1 MQRPGATRLDAL
13 LQVLAVDVTIES
25 LQHWCAIKWSE
36 TSNRAWQAWNQGGR
50 APVWHAWL
58 QARRP
63 RHGDLQEEIGRWRP
77 RRLWSRP
84 PRRCYLQPESARSVG
99 EKGACGGRAS
109 VRGRG
114 GAGVMSLRTF
124 ASAWYPPKRVRFVGT
139 PMSRHHRGITLLIGG
154 EWARARVPSGVVARG
169 NVWGQSSTLEV
180 MASHLPPNARP
191 SRKQCRR
198 GVRAVAAGCSG
209 GRRGAAG
216 SGAPALARH
225 CAVPVRRGWETGAGE
240 RHGHNQKCRV
250 TKTILL
256 SGVVD

>member
-36 TSNRAWQAWNQGGR
+36 TSNGAWQAWNQGGR

-99 EKGACGGRAS
+99 ERGACRGRAS
-109 VRGRG
+109 VPRAGRG
-114 GAGVMSLRTF
+114 GRAVAAHIRVSLVSARVGRIVGAQMSR
-124 ASAWYPPKRVRFVGT
+124 RHQGRRFV
-139 PMSRHHRGITLLIGG
+139 IGG
-154 EWARARVPSGVVARG
+154 EWAGRAYQREWPHAETCGGTAVRLRVWQGARG
-169 NVWGQSSTLEV
+169 
-180 MASHLPPNARP
+180 RP
-191 SRKQCRR
+191 
-198 GVRAVAAGCSG
+198 
-209 GRRGAAG
+209 GRRGRTW
-216 SGAPALARH
+216 SRCPRW
-225 CAVPVRRGWETGAGE
+225 C
-240 RHGHNQKCRV
+240 C
-250 TKTILL
+250 
-256 SGVVD
+256 